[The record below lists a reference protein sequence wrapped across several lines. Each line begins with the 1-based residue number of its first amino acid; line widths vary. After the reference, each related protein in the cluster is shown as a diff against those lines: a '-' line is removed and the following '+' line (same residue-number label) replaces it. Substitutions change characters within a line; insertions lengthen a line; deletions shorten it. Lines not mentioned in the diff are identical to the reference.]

1 MHESFWCTT
10 PCWAFGVGSVPN
22 FSHANRCIVVSH
34 YCFNLRYL
42 DDIWCG
48 ESLHMLICHLFIF
61 NEMSIQVFGTLFQII
76 CFLIVEFL
84 RLFCIFSVTILNQ
97 MCFFAN
103 IFSQFGAFVFILFT
117 SWIFFFCLLFF
128 PWKEFAIFLVTI
140 LIGKW
145 EFLVAKG
152 RTGTKYHPWNLGQD
166 LENRNI

>member
-34 YCFNLRYL
+34 YCFNLHYL

-97 MCFFAN
+97 MWFFAN

-117 SWIFFFCLLFF
+117 SWIFFFVFVFSLKRICDFF
-128 PWKEFAIFLVTI
+128 GDNFDRQVRVLS
-140 LIGKW
+140 GKREDW
-145 EFLVAKG
+145 DKIPPMEP
-152 RTGTKYHPWNLGQD
+152 RTRLGK
-166 LENRNI
+166 